1 MLSAKRVTL
10 PSRPTSQTS
19 ARCPSAEAPP
29 AMTNPSRLGVAENAA
44 PTSPSG
50 SSPILLQLQT
60 LSLRASLRM
69 SLWYF
74 RWPPCQGILS
84 GKLVPPVATMTSLP
98 SASRRTAAIMPARPS
113 GSGRSGNGAACA
125 QASVA
130 TKRPSNGIRRSMRRG
145 GLFLVPFRRPASPN
159 AYSVRSNQPSA
170 ERTNGRSS
178 PLVSA

>member
-10 PSRPTSQTS
+10 PSSPTSQTS

-29 AMTNPSRLGVAENAA
+29 AMTNPSRLGVAQNAA
-44 PTSPSG
+44 PTSPSE

-60 LSLRASLRM
+60 PSLRASLRM

-84 GKLVPPVATMTSLP
+84 GKLVPPVATRTSLP

-113 GSGRSGNGAACA
+113 GSGRSGNGSACA
-125 QASVA
+125 QASA
-130 TKRPSNGIRRSMRRG
+130 ARRPSNGVRRSMRRG
-145 GLFLVPFRRPASPN
+145 GLFVVPFRRPASPN
-159 AYSVRSNQPSA
+159 AYSGRSNQPSA